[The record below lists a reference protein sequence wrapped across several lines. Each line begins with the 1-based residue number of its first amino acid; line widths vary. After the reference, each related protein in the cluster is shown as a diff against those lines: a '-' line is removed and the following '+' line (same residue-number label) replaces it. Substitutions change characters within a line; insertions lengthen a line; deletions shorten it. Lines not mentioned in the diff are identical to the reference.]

1 MAVASKFSLQ
11 FVIPKEKGKVLIQV
25 PEIRL
30 LKFKSPFYYLLCGLE
45 QVKQHL

>member
-30 LKFKSPFYYLLCGLE
+30 LKFKSPFYYLLCGL
-45 QVKQHL
+45 